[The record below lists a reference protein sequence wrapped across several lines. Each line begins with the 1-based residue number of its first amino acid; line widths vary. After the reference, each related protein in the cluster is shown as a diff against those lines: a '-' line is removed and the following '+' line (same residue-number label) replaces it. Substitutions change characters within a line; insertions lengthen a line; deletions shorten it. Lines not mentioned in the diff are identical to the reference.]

1 MGEGDLDQKY
11 SLMGG
16 YGLFLRQVSYTFWLT
31 YFLAG
36 HSKDVEVLELP
47 VIDW

>member
-1 MGEGDLDQKY
+1 MGKGDFDQKN

-16 YGLFLRQVSYTFWLT
+16 YGHFLRQVSYTFRLT

>member
-1 MGEGDLDQKY
+1 MGEGILIKKN

-16 YGLFLRQVSYTFWLT
+16 YGHFLRQVSYTFRLT